1 MRSSLSDNLM
11 NKAYRSMRVT
21 AVLMVLI
28 SVPAMKASLT
38 VGVFDGLP
46 VNKPGNNESGLWQK
60 AA

>member
-1 MRSSLSDNLM
+1 M

>member
-1 MRSSLSDNLM
+1 
-11 NKAYRSMRVT
+11 
-21 AVLMVLI
+21 
-28 SVPAMKASLT
+28 LT